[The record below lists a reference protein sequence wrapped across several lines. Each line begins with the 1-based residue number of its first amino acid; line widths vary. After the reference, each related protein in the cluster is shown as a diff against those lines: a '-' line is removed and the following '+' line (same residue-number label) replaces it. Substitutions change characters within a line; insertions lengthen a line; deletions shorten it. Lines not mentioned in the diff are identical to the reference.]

1 MAAPALTSSQAAN
14 GLQIDREFEVDQPAR
29 GGLHAGV
36 ERGSDAFSPA
46 DAESALSWWAEAGV
60 DTLVDEEPRDWLRPK
75 AKEPL
80 QPAPAAAEA
89 PSDTLPDQLDLFQA
103 WLASSDGLAFA
114 SPAAARI
121 CPAGDPASGLMI
133 LADMP
138 TGEDCAA
145 GTLISGE
152 AGRLFDRMLAAIG
165 RDRNSIYLAALS
177 CIRSPSGQLNSES
190 MKSCAALA
198 RHHLGLAAPRAVL
211 LFGDSCAKAMLG
223 LSVPQAR
230 GRWHEIATHAGPV
243 KALATIAPRQ
253 LLDSP
258 RLKAM
263 AWADLQMLIEEVK
276 E

>member
-1 MAAPALTSSQAAN
+1 M
-14 GLQIDREFEVDQPAR
+14 
-29 GGLHAGV
+29 

-46 DAESALSWWAEAGV
+46 EAESALGWWAEAGV

-75 AKEPL
+75 AKEA
-80 QPAPAAAEA
+80 APAALEAFEA
-89 PSDTLPDQLDLFQA
+89 PADTLPDQLDLFQA
-103 WLASSDGLAFA
+103 WLATSDRLAFA
-114 SPAAARI
+114 APAAPRV
-121 CPAGDPASGLMI
+121 CPAGDPESGLMI

-138 TGEDCAA
+138 SGEDCTA

-152 AGRLFDRMLAAIG
+152 AGRLFEHMLAAIG
-165 RDRNSIYLAALS
+165 RDRGSVYLAALS
-177 CIRSPSGQLNSES
+177 CIRSPSGQLNSDS

-198 RHHLGLAAPRAVL
+198 RHHVGLAAPKAVL
-211 LFGDSCAKAMLG
+211 LFGDACAKALLG

-243 KALATIAPRQ
+243 RALATIAPRQ

-276 E
+276 K

>member
-1 MAAPALTSSQAAN
+1 M
-14 GLQIDREFEVDQPAR
+14 
-29 GGLHAGV
+29 AGV
-36 ERGSDAFSPA
+36 ERGSDGFSPA

-60 DTLVDEEPRDWLRPK
+60 DTLVDEAPRDWLRPK
-75 AKEPL
+75 APEA
-80 QPAPAAAEA
+80 APAAPAAPDIAEA
-89 PSDTLPDQLDLFQA
+89 PDETLPGQLDLFQA
-103 WLASSDGLAFA
+103 WLASSDRLAFA
-114 SPAAARI
+114 APAAARV
-121 CPAGDPASGLMI
+121 CPSGDPTSGLMI

-138 TGEDCAA
+138 SGEDCTA

-165 RDRNSIYLAALS
+165 RDRDSVYLAALS

-198 RHHLGLAAPRAVL
+198 RHPVGLATPRAVL
-211 LFGDSCAKAMLG
+211 LFGDSCAKALLG

-253 LLDSP
+253 LLDAP

-263 AWADLQMLIEEVK
+263 AWADLRMLIEEVK

>member
-1 MAAPALTSSQAAN
+1 MP
-14 GLQIDREFEVDQPAR
+14 D
-29 GGLHAGV
+29 V
-36 ERGSDAFSPA
+36 ERGSDQDWPGA
-46 DAESALSWWAEAGV
+46 AESALSWWTEAGV
-60 DTLVDEEPRDWLRPK
+60 DTLVDEAPRDWLKPR
-75 AKEPL
+75 
-80 QPAPAAAEA
+80 AAASAAAPGLAAAMAAVAVETPDEA
-89 PSDTLPDQLDLFQA
+89 LPGQLDLFQA
-103 WLASSDGLAFA
+103 WLASSDRLAFA
-114 SPAAARI
+114 APSVPRI

-152 AGRLFDRMLAAIG
+152 PGRLFERMLAAIG
-165 RDRNSIYLAALS
+165 RDRDSVYLAALS

-198 RHHLGLAAPRAVL
+198 RHHIGLAAPRAVL
-211 LFGDSCAKAMLG
+211 LFGDSCAKALLG

-230 GRWHEIATHAGPV
+230 GRWHELATHAGPV

-253 LLDSP
+253 LLESP
-258 RLKAM
+258 RLKAL

-276 E
+276 T

>member
-1 MAAPALTSSQAAN
+1 MP
-14 GLQIDREFEVDQPAR
+14 D
-29 GGLHAGV
+29 V
-36 ERGSDAFSPA
+36 ERAEEAFSPA
-46 DAESALSWWAEAGV
+46 VAESALNWWAEAGV

-75 AKEPL
+75 SREEPAS
-80 QPAPAAAEA
+80 APAAAEA
-89 PSDTLPDQLDLFQA
+89 PGETLPGQLDLFQA
-103 WLASSDGLAFA
+103 WLASSDRLAFA
-114 SPAAARI
+114 APAAPRV

-138 TGEDCAA
+138 TGEDCTA

-152 AGRLFDRMLAAIG
+152 AGRLLDRMLAAIG
-165 RDRNSIYLAALS
+165 RDRDSIYLAALS
-177 CIRSPSGQLNSES
+177 CIRSPSGQLNSEA

-198 RHHLGLAAPRAVL
+198 RHHIGLAAPKAVL
-211 LFGDSCAKAMLG
+211 LFGDACAKALLG

-230 GRWHEIATHAGPV
+230 GRWHEVATHAGPV

-276 E
+276 S

>member
-1 MAAPALTSSQAAN
+1 MSA
-14 GLQIDREFEVDQPAR
+14 
-29 GGLHAGV
+29 V

-46 DAESALSWWAEAGV
+46 AAESALSWWTEAGV
-60 DTLVDEEPRDWLRPK
+60 DTLVDEAPRDWLKPRSKPV
-75 AKEPL
+75 
-80 QPAPAAAEA
+80 PAPAAIAVEA
-89 PSDTLPDQLDLFQA
+89 PEETFPGQLDLFQA
-103 WLASSDGLAFA
+103 WLASTDRLAFA
-114 SPAAARI
+114 SPAAPRI
-121 CPAGDPASGLMI
+121 CPAGDPNSGLMI

-138 TGEDCAA
+138 SGEDCSA

-165 RDRNSIYLAALS
+165 RDRDSIYLAALS
-177 CIRSPSGQLNSES
+177 CIRSPSGQLNSEA

-198 RHHLGLAAPRAVL
+198 RHHVGLAAPKAVL
-211 LFGDSCAKAMLG
+211 LFGDSCSKALLG

-258 RLKAM
+258 RLKAL

>member
-1 MAAPALTSSQAAN
+1 
-14 GLQIDREFEVDQPAR
+14 
-29 GGLHAGV
+29 V
-36 ERGSDAFSPA
+36 ERGDDAFSPA
-46 DAESALSWWAEAGV
+46 AAESALTWWTEAGV
-60 DTLVDEEPRDWLRPK
+60 DTLVDEAPRDWLRPK
-75 AKEPL
+75 SRDA
-80 QPAPAAAEA
+80 PAPAPAVAEA
-89 PSDTLPDQLDLFQA
+89 PDEILPGQLNLFQA
-103 WLASSDGLAFA
+103 WLASSDRLDFA
-114 SPAAARI
+114 APAAPRI
-121 CPAGDPASGLMI
+121 CPAGDPAAGLMI

-138 TGEDCAA
+138 TDEDCST

-165 RDRNSIYLAALS
+165 RDRNSVYLAALS
-177 CIRSPSGQLNSES
+177 CIRSPSGQLNSDS
-190 MKSCAALA
+190 MKNCAALA
-198 RHHLGLAAPRAVL
+198 RHHIGLAAPKAVL
-211 LFGDSCAKAMLG
+211 LFGDSCSKALLG

-243 KALATIAPRQ
+243 KALATIAPRV

>member
-1 MAAPALTSSQAAN
+1 MA
-14 GLQIDREFEVDQPAR
+14 V
-29 GGLHAGV
+29 V
-36 ERGSDAFSPA
+36 ERGSDPDWPEA
-46 DAESALSWWAEAGV
+46 AESVLSWWTEAGV
-60 DTLVDEEPRDWLRPK
+60 DMLVDEAPRDWLKPK
-75 AKEPL
+75 AKEVPR
-80 QPAPAAAEA
+80 PAPEAEA
-89 PSDTLPDQLDLFQA
+89 VLDEALPGQLDLFQA
-103 WLASSDGLAFA
+103 WLASTDRLAFA
-114 SPAAARI
+114 APAAPRI
-121 CPAGDPASGLMI
+121 CPAGDPSSGLMI

-138 TGEDCAA
+138 SGEDCTA

-165 RDRNSIYLAALS
+165 RDRDSIYLAALS
-177 CIRSPSGQLNSES
+177 CIRSPSGQLNSET
-190 MKSCAALA
+190 MKSCSALA
-198 RHHLGLAAPRAVL
+198 RHHIGLAAPKAVL
-211 LFGDSCAKAMLG
+211 LFGDACAKALLG

-258 RLKAM
+258 RLKAL